1 MPTKVYL
8 RRTEPQGFPPSGG
21 GFTLTVFEGQ
31 RATVEQALRRWGV
44 PIVRRG
50 DQYAWSDG
58 THVTPALVRA
68 ALAAAAVE
76 FLEPES

>member
-1 MPTKVYL
+1 MAIKVYL
-8 RRTEPQGFPPSGG
+8 RRTEQHGFPPAGG
-21 GFTLTVFEGQ
+21 GFTLTILEGD
-31 RATVEQALRRWGV
+31 RARIEEALRRWGV

-68 ALAAAAVE
+68 ALAAAAVQ
-76 FLEPES
+76 FVEPEG